1 MSPLAQVPL
10 RQLGKDLPKIP
21 SIRFGLI
28 GMSIGYGVPEGTS
41 TRDNEDLIGRWF
53 KLDLER
59 RRDIFP
65 APKSGLRMT
74 AEGGFL
80 ARGGK
85 VKYLGLVHNTWAR
98 QLRPSHLGCAVEY
111 NPWTLE
117 IEGPS
122 VTHLLKACE
131 EPGVVVFAYS
141 PLDRGIMTGPLPT
154 RSTTLK
160 RVTDL
165 VIGDEF
171 DELARS
177 MGCTPSQLVLAWL
190 LAQSEL
196 VFVIPGT
203 KKIRYP
209 EENVDAPRVRLDKEE
224 KRELRRLVSEARIE
238 GRRDPTFGNYTDTA
252 PLET

>member
-122 VTHLLKACE
+122 GDNFNK
-131 EPGVVVFAYS
+131 
-141 PLDRGIMTGPLPT
+141 
-154 RSTTLK
+154 
-160 RVTDL
+160 DL